1 LILSFQLKTKT
12 EGNLNFFMKLAIVH
26 DYLNQYGGA
35 ERVIETLHEL
45 YPDVSIY
52 KYNEHTNKKI

>member
-1 LILSFQLKTKT
+1 
-12 EGNLNFFMKLAIVH
+12 MKLAIVH